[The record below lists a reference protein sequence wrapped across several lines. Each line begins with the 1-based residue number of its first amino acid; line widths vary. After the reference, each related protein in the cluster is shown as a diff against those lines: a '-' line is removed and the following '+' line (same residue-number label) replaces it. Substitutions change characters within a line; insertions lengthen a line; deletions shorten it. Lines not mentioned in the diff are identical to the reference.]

1 MNTKNEKTYIDLNQ
15 KIDDL
20 NLLLD
25 QIENDKSKI
34 DSIYKSFKSSNSIIN
49 YKDVTKEYLER
60 CPKLADAIN
69 NLIKGDLNPF
79 QSWNLGKHRIYGKYK
94 MDDRGTEVANDKDIK
109 ETMIQRYLM
118 KSEHYE
124 DKIGKMIGYEVTIPG
139 KFARKY
145 PIDLISYK
153 SYKIEDS
160 NNIDIYLIELKKCK
174 VNSSGEDSKE
184 IILRA
189 VSEIATYYQ
198 VFKSALMCEED
209 GLAQEIVDRI
219 NKKGD
224 TVTVNDVRNAKIY
237 KVIIGPEDMIKTK
250 SLLLEKGINLETYK
264 FMTIKSNSSCFEFS
278 VNQKEKLFNIEEVEL

>member
-1 MNTKNEKTYIDLNQ
+1 MANKKKKTCEDLNEKIN
-15 KIDDL
+15 KL

-25 QIENDKSKI
+25 EIEHDDSKNQEV
-34 DSIYKSFKSSNSIIN
+34 YKSFKSSNSLLSYSDITN
-49 YKDVTKEYLER
+49 EYLNN
-60 CPKLADAIN
+60 CSKLVENIN
-69 NLIKGDLNPF
+69 NLIERDMYPF
-79 QSWNLGKHRIYGKYK
+79 ESWNLGKHRKYGNYK
-94 MDDRGTEVANDKDIK
+94 MDDRGTDVANDKDIK

-174 VNSSGEDSKE
+174 VNSSGEDNKE

-224 TVTVNDVRNAKIY
+224 NEMY
-237 KVIIGPEDMIKTK
+237 
-250 SLLLEKGINLETYK
+250 
-264 FMTIKSNSSCFEFS
+264 
-278 VNQKEKLFNIEEVEL
+278 